1 MLMKLN
7 PGDQQVGVANAR
19 PEKALKPKPC
29 QEFIGHKAE
38 TVTRFKPKPGGL
50 IPPKKRSVKRM
61 MFDEFVEQIS
71 SVFCFRHPSSSVAL
85 QADSDKS
92 CNHFK
97 MAPPLD
103 SSNVKNNTNVFPHP

>member
-7 PGDQQVGVANAR
+7 PGDQQVGVANTR

-29 QEFIGHKAE
+29 QELIGPKAE
-38 TVTRFKPKPGGL
+38 TPFKPKPGGL

-71 SVFCFRHPSSSVAL
+71 SVFCFRHPPSSVAL

-92 CNHFK
+92 SNHLK

-103 SSNVKNNTNVFPHP
+103 SSNAKNNTNVFPHP